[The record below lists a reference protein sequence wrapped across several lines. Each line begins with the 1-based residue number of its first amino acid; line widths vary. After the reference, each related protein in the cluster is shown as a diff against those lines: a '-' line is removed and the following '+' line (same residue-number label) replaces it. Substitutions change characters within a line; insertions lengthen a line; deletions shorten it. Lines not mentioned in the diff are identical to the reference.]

1 MAVQETSPA
10 FSPFRGRFCLAW
22 LLRGCSA
29 LGGQIFAFGLALQ
42 LFQAS
47 GSTLDL
53 GLLGLVQF
61 FPSLA
66 LALPAGHLVDR
77 FAPGRVATVV
87 QVANALAAGLLLLAP
102 GPPSEMMLPALF
114 AGALVTGGTRAFEH
128 PVNTALLPSVVA
140 DYDVARAV
148 AWTMTVAKAASL
160 VGPVLGGALYAFS
173 PQIAYGAALLLFLVS
188 GIFAAAL
195 GAVQGAEGRP
205 ALELR
210 SALAGV
216 GVIWRDR
223 VLSGAMVLDM
233 LAVLLGGA
241 VALLPVYAMVIL
253 HTGSLG
259 LGILRAAPGLGAIVT
274 GLWLARRPVHRNAGH
289 VLLVSTAIF
298 GLSTFGFGI
307 SKSYGLTLAMLTI
320 VGAADMVSIHIRSA
334 LIQLRTPPELRGR
347 VGAVNGIFISSSNQ
361 IGAFESGLTA
371 YWFGTVPAVAFGG
384 LATIAVTGIVATA
397 FKALRQ
403 ADRIDRRHSP
413 DDIAPPSSRKIAAD
427 IQTARPTTTA

>member
-1 MAVQETSPA
+1 MPETSPV
-10 FSPFRGRFCLAW
+10 FSPFRGRFCVVW

-29 LGGQIFAFGLALQ
+29 LAGQIFAFALALQ
-42 LFQAS
+42 LFQKS

-53 GLLGLVQF
+53 GLLGLIQF
-61 FPSLA
+61 FPSLV

-77 FAPGRVATVV
+77 FAPGRVAMVV

-102 GPPSEMMLPALF
+102 GLPPEAMLPALF

-128 PVNTALLPSVVA
+128 PINTALLPSVVA
-140 DYDVARAV
+140 DRDVARAV
-148 AWTMTVAKAASL
+148 AWTMTVAKIATL
-160 VGPVLGGALYAFS
+160 VGPVLGGALYAFG
-173 PQIAYGAALLLFLVS
+173 PQVAYGAALVLFGASGLL
-188 GIFAAAL
+188 AAAL
-195 GAVQGAEGRP
+195 GAVGLSQSKP

-241 VALLPVYAMVIL
+241 MALLPVYAMVIL
-253 HTGSLG
+253 HTGSVG
-259 LGILRAAPGLGAIVT
+259 LGILRAAPGLGAVVT
-274 GLWLARRPVHRNAGH
+274 GLWLARHPVDRSAGQI
-289 VLLVSTAIF
+289 LLVSTAIF
-298 GLSTFGFGI
+298 GLSTCGFGI
-307 SKSYGLTLAMLTI
+307 SKSYELTLAMLTI
-320 VGAADMVSIHIRSA
+320 MGAADMVSIHIRSA

-371 YWFGTVPAVAFGG
+371 YWFGTVPAVVFGG
-384 LATIAVTGIVATA
+384 LATIAVTGLVATG
-397 FKALRQ
+397 FTALRR
-403 ADRIDRRHSP
+403 ADHIDRKPHP
-413 DDIAPPSSRKIAAD
+413 A
-427 IQTARPTTTA
+427 

>member
-1 MAVQETSPA
+1 M
-10 FSPFRGRFCLAW
+10 
-22 LLRGCSA
+22 RGCSA

-77 FAPGRVATVV
+77 YAPGRIAMVA
-87 QVANALAAGLLLLAP
+87 QIANALAAVLLLVVP
-102 GPPSEMMLPALF
+102 GMPAALIVPTLF
-114 AGALVTGGTRAFEH
+114 AGALITGGTRAFEH

-140 DYDVARAV
+140 DRDVARAV
-148 AWTMTVAKAASL
+148 AWTTTVAKIATL
-160 VGPVLGGALYAFS
+160 VGPVLGGALYALS
-173 PQIAYGAALLLFLVS
+173 PQLAYGTALALFLGS
-188 GIFAAAL
+188 GVLAAML
-195 GAVQGAEGRP
+195 GTVGLSADKS
-205 ALELR
+205 ALEWR
-210 SALAGV
+210 SALAGI

-241 VALLPVYAMVIL
+241 MALLPVYAMVIL
-253 HTGSLG
+253 HTGSVG
-259 LGILRAAPGLGAIVT
+259 LGILRAAPGLGAVVT
-274 GLWLARRPVHRNAGH
+274 GLWLARHPVDRKAGK
-289 VLLVSTAIF
+289 VLLLATAMF
-298 GLSTFGFGI
+298 GLSTCIFGI
-307 SKSYGLTLAMLTI
+307 SKSYELTLVMLT
-320 VGAADMVSIHIRSA
+320 VMGGADMVSIHIRSA

-371 YWFGTVPAVAFGG
+371 YWFGTVPAVVFGG
-384 LATIAVTGIVATA
+384 AATIAVTGVVAVA
-397 FKALRQ
+397 FKALRR
-403 ADRIDRRHSP
+403 ADRLGDKP
-413 DDIAPPSSRKIAAD
+413 A
-427 IQTARPTTTA
+427 